1 MCDIIRKK
9 GGVIVMSISMFVN
22 NLLEADF
29 TAIGSLIG
37 TVGFPAALSVGL
49 LYCLFRVQKEHKE
62 ETNQLK
68 EAITELKLVMSQILE
83 HIRKTEDKGE

>member
-1 MCDIIRKK
+1 MT
-9 GGVIVMSISMFVN
+9 ISMFVN

-29 TAIGSLIG
+29 SAIGSLIG

-49 LYCLFRVQKEHKE
+49 LYYLFRVQKEHKE

>member
-1 MCDIIRKK
+1 MPISIIA
-9 GGVIVMSISMFVN
+9 SH
-22 NLLEADF
+22 LLEADF

-37 TVGFPAALSVGL
+37 TVGFPVALSVGL
-49 LYCLFRVQKEHKE
+49 LYYLFRVQKEHKE

-83 HIRKTEDKGE
+83 HIRKIDESED